1 MACNGLL
8 TLWPFS
14 VFFQALE
21 TRRILIMGKKKTD
34 KKDLKDEAALAEEEL
49 ADREAAE
56 ARELPDTEIIEE
68 DKPAPGVEEEEDE
81 SLRDQ
86 FVRLQADFANF
97 RNRTQRERVDLYQR
111 ANEDLLLEILPVLDH
126 YEMGLLTAEQHD
138 ADQAVVD
145 GFKLVFD
152 QFQNVLNKF
161 NLTPIDA
168 VGETFDPHKHEAL
181 THMPSD
187 EYAAEICSNQVRRG
201 YMFGDKLLRAAQ
213 VVVSSGPAD
222 TEE

>member
-1 MACNGLL
+1 
-8 TLWPFS
+8 
-14 VFFQALE
+14 
-21 TRRILIMGKKKTD
+21 MGKKDKT
-34 KKDLKDEAALAEEEL
+34 KEQEPKAEEAVAEESLAEE
-49 ADREAAE
+49 
-56 ARELPDTEIIEE
+56 ELPDTEIIEE
-68 DKPAPGVEEEEDE
+68 DGVAPAVEVEEDE

-97 RNRTQRERVDLYQR
+97 RNRTQRERIELYQR

-126 YEMGLLTAEQHD
+126 YEMGLQTAEQHD
-138 ADQAVVD
+138 ADKAVVD

-161 NLTPIDA
+161 NLKPIEA
-168 VGETFDPHKHEAL
+168 VGEEFDPHQHEAL

-187 EYAAEICSNQVRRG
+187 EYPAEVCSNQVRRG

-213 VVVSSGPAD
+213 VVVSSGPSEPKED
-222 TEE
+222 G

>member
-1 MACNGLL
+1 
-8 TLWPFS
+8 
-14 VFFQALE
+14 
-21 TRRILIMGKKKTD
+21 MGKKQKTED
-34 KKDLKDEAALAEEEL
+34 EELKDAAVAAEEEL

-56 ARELPDTEIIEE
+56 AEELPDIEIIEE
-68 DKPAPGVEEEEDE
+68 DQPAAAAAEEEEE

-97 RNRTQRERVDLYQR
+97 RNRTQRERIELYQR

-126 YEMGLLTAEQHD
+126 YELGLQNAIQHD
-138 ADQAVVD
+138 ADQAVID
-145 GFKLVFD
+145 GFKLVYD

-168 VGETFDPHKHEAL
+168 VGEEFDPHKHEAL

-187 EYAAEICSNQVRRG
+187 EFPAEVCSNQVRRG
-201 YMFGDKLLRAAQ
+201 YLFGDKLLRAAQ
-213 VVVSSGPAD
+213 VVVSSGPA
-222 TEE
+222 EAKEGGE

>member
-1 MACNGLL
+1 
-8 TLWPFS
+8 
-14 VFFQALE
+14 
-21 TRRILIMGKKKTD
+21 MGKKQETD
-34 KKDLKDEAALAEEEL
+34 EKEVDAAIDEAIEEE
-49 ADREAAE
+49 A
-56 ARELPDTEIIEE
+56 LPDTEIIEE
-68 DKPAPGVEEEEDE
+68 DVVPVVEEEEDE

-97 RNRTQRERVDLYQR
+97 RNRTQRERVELYQR

-126 YEMGLLTAEQHD
+126 YEMGMQTAEQHEVD
-138 ADQAVVD
+138 PAVVD

-161 NLTPIDA
+161 NLKPIEA
-168 VGETFDPHKHEAL
+168 VGEVFDPHQHEAL

-187 EYAAEICSNQVRRG
+187 EYPAEVCSNQVRRG

-213 VVVSSGPAD
+213 VVVSSGPAVAD
-222 TEE
+222 EGAE

>member
-1 MACNGLL
+1 
-8 TLWPFS
+8 
-14 VFFQALE
+14 
-21 TRRILIMGKKKTD
+21 MGKKKTD
-34 KKDLKDEAALAEEEL
+34 KKDLKYEAFLAEEEL

-56 ARELPDTEIIEE
+56 AEELPDTEIIEE
-68 DKPAPGVEEEEDE
+68 EE

-97 RNRTQRERVDLYQR
+97 RNRTQRERVELYQR
-111 ANEDLLLEILPVLDH
+111 ANEDLFLELLPVLDH
-126 YEMGLLTAEQHD
+126 YEMGLQTAEQLD
-138 ADQAVVD
+138 ADQAVID
-145 GFKLVFD
+145 GFKLVYD

-168 VGETFDPHKHEAL
+168 VGETFDPHKHEAI

-201 YMFGDKLLRAAQ
+201 YMFGDKLLRASQ
-213 VVVSSGPAD
+213 VVVSSGPEQGSAEL
-222 TEE
+222 EE

>member
-1 MACNGLL
+1 M
-8 TLWPFS
+8 S
-14 VFFQALE
+14 
-21 TRRILIMGKKKTD
+21 KKKTD
-34 KKDLKDEAALAEEEL
+34 KRDMQDAAALAEEEL
-49 ADREAAE
+49 GDKEAAE
-56 ARELPDTEIIEE
+56 AEELPDTEIIEE
-68 DKPAPGVEEEEDE
+68 DVAPAIEEEEDE

-97 RNRTQRERVDLYQR
+97 RNRTQRERIELYQR

-126 YEMGLLTAEQHD
+126 YELGLQNAEQHD

-161 NLTPIDA
+161 NLTPIEA
-168 VGETFDPHKHEAL
+168 VGEVFDPHKHEAL
-181 THMPSD
+181 THMPS
-187 EYAAEICSNQVRRG
+187 EEFPAETCSNQIRRG

-213 VVVSSGPAD
+213 VVVSSGPAPA
-222 TEE
+222 EEN

>member
-1 MACNGLL
+1 M
-8 TLWPFS
+8 S
-14 VFFQALE
+14 K
-21 TRRILIMGKKKTD
+21 KKKTE
-34 KKDLKDEAALAEEEL
+34 KQELNEEAVTAAEEL

-56 ARELPDTEIIEE
+56 VEELPDTEIIEE
-68 DKPAPGVEEEEDE
+68 EVPTPVVEEEEE

-97 RNRTQRERVDLYQR
+97 RNRTQRERVELYQR

-126 YEMGLLTAEQHD
+126 YEMGLQTAEQHD

-152 QFQNVLNKF
+152 QFKNVLNKF
-161 NLTPIDA
+161 NLTPIEA
-168 VGETFDPHKHEAL
+168 VGEEFDPHKHEAL
-181 THMPSD
+181 THMPSA

-201 YMFGDKLLRAAQ
+201 YMFGEKLLRAAQ

-222 TEE
+222 GQEGEG